1 MAAGNG
7 LGQTKLAQL
16 LDPQVIGAYLD
27 VKMIDA
33 IKLSPLVEIDRTLEG
48 RPGSKLTLPKW
59 GYTGDAK
66 DLDEGAEVTFDQLVQ
81 SKVEV
86 GIKKVAKGIE
96 LTDEAILSGYGN
108 PVEQV
113 GQQLLMGVAS
123 KIEDDL
129 HKLVAACQDCHKV
142 TSETAF
148 DKYTIVDMK
157 AKFREDMEEAMY
169 LFVTPELYAKLVK
182 DPDFVQIMNGEKI
195 ISGQVGQL
203 FGVQIV
209 VANRVTK
216 PFLMKAGALSLLMKR
231 NVMVETDRNIKN
243 FTNQFVVSDHYGA
256 YVKYADRIVR
266 YDGTI

>member
-1 MAAGNG
+1 MAKGM
-7 LGQTKLAQL
+7 TKLAQL

-33 IKLSPLVEIDRTLEG
+33 IKLTPMISVNRELEG

-59 GYTGDAK
+59 GYTGDAA
-66 DLDEGAEVTFDQLVQ
+66 DLAEAAEVTFDQLVQ
-81 SKVEV
+81 STVEV
-86 GIKKVAKGIE
+86 GIKKIAKGIE

-123 KIEDDL
+123 KIEADL
-129 HKLVAACQDCHKV
+129 YDLIAKCNDCHKIAAG
-142 TSETAF
+142 EKF

-157 AKFREDMEEAMY
+157 AKYREDMEADTLV

-182 DPDFVQIMNGEKI
+182 DPDFVNIAQGEKI
-195 ISGQVGQL
+195 MSGHIGTL
-203 FGVQIV
+203 FGVNIV

-216 PFLMKAGALSLLMKR
+216 PFMMKQGAIELLMKR

-243 FTNQFVVSDHYGA
+243 FTNQFVVSDHYGC